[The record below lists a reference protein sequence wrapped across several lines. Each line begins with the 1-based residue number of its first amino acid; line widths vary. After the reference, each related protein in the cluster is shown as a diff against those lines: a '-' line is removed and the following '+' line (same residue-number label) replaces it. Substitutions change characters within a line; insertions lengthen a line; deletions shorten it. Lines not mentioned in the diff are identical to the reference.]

1 MSDLMNN
8 LTDVTR
14 IKCTANY
21 ERSGLFYYQLI
32 NHEDM

>member
-14 IKCTANY
+14 IKCTDNY
-21 ERSGLFYYQLI
+21 ERSGYFTTK
-32 NHEDM
+32 